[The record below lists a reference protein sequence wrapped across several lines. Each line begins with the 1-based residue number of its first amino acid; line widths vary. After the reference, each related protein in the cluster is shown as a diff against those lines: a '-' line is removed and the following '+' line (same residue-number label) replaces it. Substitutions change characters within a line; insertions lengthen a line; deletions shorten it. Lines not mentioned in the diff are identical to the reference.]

1 MRGTSPCPNYKNSK
15 RPIGGSKGPISES
28 TTISITECKGW
39 GKDVDNQYFGK
50 YMRNGD
56 CRNGSNCDIT
66 RNSKPCWN
74 LIFEKELG
82 ATLLIIGD
90 PRCLGR
96 GMVSNRQST
105 SCISPTKLEKQ
116 CSECS
121 A

>member
-1 MRGTSPCPNYKNSK
+1 MRGTSPCPNYKNCK
-15 RPIGGSKGPISES
+15 RPIGGSKGPLSES

-39 GKDVDNQYFGK
+39 GKDVDNQYQTV
-50 YMRNGD
+50 MD
-56 CRNGSNCDIT
+56 
-66 RNSKPCWN
+66 

-90 PRCLGR
+90 PGCLGR
-96 GMVSNRQST
+96 GTVSNRQST
-105 SCISPTKLEKQ
+105 SCISPVKLIKQ